1 MCSHRKDHR
10 QISYHDRWIYYEL
23 SAFVCMCMCMACII
37 ITLLRF
43 YHILMLPF
51 ISFINLCWWWW
62 RPGYVPMQFLDLMAW
77 TGPGL
82 ASGIKIY
89 LRYIFAYCLAGKPN
103 QKETDVPGLC
113 AIVVRGQSGKPRP
126 PMFIKMFHAVMY
138 RGYLQR
144 SFARATCLDE
154 EVTLGKT
161 LVAGGPHRR
170 RVLWGPSSPCRGC
183 ANWPP
188 NSS

>member
-89 LRYIFAYCLAGKPN
+89 LRYIFAYCLAGKQN
-103 QKETDVPGLC
+103 QKETDVC
-113 AIVVRGQSGKPRP
+113 VRSWCVANQENRAHQCLLKCSTLSCTEGTSSEVLRARD
-126 PMFIKMFHAVMY
+126 MSR
-138 RGYLQR
+138 RGGN
-144 SFARATCLDE
+144 
-154 EVTLGKT
+154 VG
-161 LVAGGPHRR
+161 
-170 RVLWGPSSPCRGC
+170 
-183 ANWPP
+183 
-188 NSS
+188 